1 MRDTGSSLRDRVV
14 VELTRRRGD
23 RGWDLL
29 LRITALVAVAAIPA
43 TILSG
48 DCGAFAAFALFTIWT
63 NGPYSPVLPAAHEP
77 VLMLYGR
84 FYSPLLVGLVG
95 TFGILVVEVVNYR
108 VYRWAGQLE
117 SVRKTR
123 DKKPVQLL
131 TRVFGRWPFL
141 ATAIAATGVFPFWV
155 ARALA
160 AFEGYPLPRFLSAAA
175 LGRFP
180 RLVLISSLGVSLAIP
195 NSWLV
200 AVAAIALVAGLG
212 VGAWRATRH
221 RLCARPQRS
230 GGVVAAVGAIPLA
243 AQSD

>member
-1 MRDTGSSLRDRVV
+1 MRDTGGSLRDRVV

-108 VYRWAGQLE
+108 VYRWAGRLE
-117 SVRKTR
+117 SVRKAR
-123 DKKPVQLL
+123 DKFGYGNRCHRGVPVL
-131 TRVFGRWPFL
+131 GRACTGGIRGLP
-141 ATAIAATGVFPFWV
+141 ATAIPVCGRAGTLSTTRTHQLVGRVPCYSQLL
-155 ARALA
+155 ARSR
-160 AFEGYPLPRFLSAAA
+160 GSNCSR
-175 LGRFP
+175 GWTWCR
-180 RLVLISSLGVSLAIP
+180 SLACHTP
-195 NSWLV
+195 PPMRTSTTVWRCGRRGRCYP
-200 AVAAIALVAGLG
+200 ARSAI
-212 VGAWRATRH
+212 
-221 RLCARPQRS
+221 RLITS
-230 GGVVAAVGAIPLA
+230 
-243 AQSD
+243 